1 MYLHTNSNDKASK
14 YYLSLFLYFC
24 ISYSY
29 EMISYKC
36 NHVNDNHI
44 NVKWNFDIIRYKNS
58 RKLSLY

>member
-24 ISYSY
+24 
-29 EMISYKC
+29 ISYKC